1 MGRAI
6 GSGWQ
11 GPPNLREWGGPII
24 IIRFDIGG
32 FFIGGLRMSMA
43 MKLRVHG
50 YICLK
55 DRTMLEALREDWRQ
69 MRSRLQQSSMG
80 GFEVSPSIQQF
91 DREILAIEQGLR
103 ALESPAA
110 DVSLS

>member
-1 MGRAI
+1 
-6 GSGWQ
+6 
-11 GPPNLREWGGPII
+11 
-24 IIRFDIGG
+24 
-32 FFIGGLRMSMA
+32 MSVA
-43 MKLRVHG
+43 MKLIVHG
-50 YICLK
+50 YIRVK
-55 DRTMLEALREDWRQ
+55 DRATLEALREDWRQ
-69 MRSRLQQSSMG
+69 MRNRPQESSMG